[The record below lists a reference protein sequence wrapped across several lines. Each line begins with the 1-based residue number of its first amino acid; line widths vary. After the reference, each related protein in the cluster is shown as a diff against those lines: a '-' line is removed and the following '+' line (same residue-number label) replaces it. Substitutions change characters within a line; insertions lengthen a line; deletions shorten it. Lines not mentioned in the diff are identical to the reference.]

1 MERSDLVRCADITYN
16 IPVCRGFLYPVAIM
30 DGASRH
36 VPAWRLSNTLDMG
49 FCTDALEEV
58 LTCYG
63 APAIVNPT
71 GPAGSKVESPQ
82 SLHFRNGATQRLT
95 FHGPDSLFG
104 HQPLQSSNRRG
115 GIPGDVGRQNGLGFS
130 AQGMI

>member
-1 MERSDLVRCADITYN
+1 
-16 IPVCRGFLYPVAIM
+16 
-30 DGASRH
+30 
-36 VPAWRLSNTLDMG
+36 MG

-63 APAIVNPT
+63 APAIINPT
-71 GPAGSKVESPQ
+71 RPANSKAEPPQ

-104 HQPLQSSNRRG
+104 H
-115 GIPGDVGRQNGLGFS
+115 
-130 AQGMI
+130 